1 MSHTAL
7 FKELTI
13 GQNTFNN
20 RMWMAPLTRARAGF
34 EHIPNEL
41 MAQYYA
47 QRASAGLIVTECT
60 MILPNTSAFAAEPGI
75 YSEAQIEGWRLVTN
89 AVHAKGGKI
98 FLQIWHAGRA
108 AHPALNADDSG
119 VVSAG
124 DVAIEGEVHTPQGKL
139 PYVAP
144 RVLRTD
150 ELPAIVTAFARAAK
164 NAMAAGVDGVE
175 VHAANGYLLDQFLRD
190 GANPRTD
197 AYGGS
202 IENRARLLTE
212 VLDAVCAAIGSER
225 VGVRT
230 SLLNSYNNMV
240 DSDPVAL
247 TTWLAKRLNDFNLAY
262 WHVMRGDFF
271 QAQHGD
277 VLTPARANYHGVL
290 VGNMGYGADEAEQA
304 IADGLVDA
312 VAFGTG
318 FLANPDLPA
327 RVQAGVALN
336 APNPATFYT
345 PGAEGYTDYPA
356 MADVS

>member
-1 MSHTAL
+1 MSDAAL
-7 FKELTI
+7 FKELTV
-13 GQNTFNN
+13 GQNTFKN
-20 RMWMAPLTRARAGF
+20 RMWMAPLTRARAGL
-34 EHIPNEL
+34 EHMPNAL
-41 MAQYYA
+41 MVEYYA

-60 MILPNTSAFAAEPGI
+60 MILPNTSAFATEPGI
-75 YSEAQIEGWRLVTN
+75 YTQAQVEAWRTVTD

-108 AHPALNADDSG
+108 VHPALNADDSG

-124 DVAIEGEVHTPQGKL
+124 AVAIEGDVHTPQGKQ

-144 RVLRTD
+144 RALRTD
-150 ELPAIVTAFARAAK
+150 ELPAIVAAFAQAAK
-164 NAMAAGVDGVE
+164 NAMAAGFDGVE
-175 VHAANGYLLDQFLRD
+175 VHAANGYLIDQFLRD
-190 GANPRTD
+190 GSNPRTD

-202 IENRARLLTE
+202 VENRARLLTE

-230 SLLNSYNNMV
+230 SLLNSYNSMI

-247 TTWLAKRLNDFNLAY
+247 TTWLAQRLNDFNLAY

-277 VLTPARANYHGVL
+277 VLTPARAHYKGVL
-290 VGNMGYGADEAEQA
+290 VGNMGYTADEAEQA
-304 IADGLVDA
+304 IADGRVDA

-327 RVQAGVALN
+327 RVQSGAALN
-336 APNPATFYT
+336 IPNPATFYT
-345 PGAEGYTDYPA
+345 PGPEGYTDYPTMTDA
-356 MADVS
+356 S

>member
-1 MSHTAL
+1 MSDAAL
-7 FKELTI
+7 FKELTV
-13 GQNTFNN
+13 GQNTFKN
-20 RMWMAPLTRARAGF
+20 RMWMAPLTRARAGL
-34 EHIPNEL
+34 EHMPNAL
-41 MAQYYA
+41 MAEYYA

-60 MILPNTSAFAAEPGI
+60 MILPNTSAFATEPGI
-75 YSEAQIEGWRLVTN
+75 YTQAQVEAWRTVTD

-108 AHPALNADDSG
+108 VHPALNADDSG

-124 DVAIEGEVHTPQGKL
+124 VVAIEGDVHTPQGKQ

-144 RVLRTD
+144 RALRTD
-150 ELPAIVTAFARAAK
+150 ELPAIVAAFAQAAK
-164 NAMAAGVDGVE
+164 NAMAAGFDGVE
-175 VHAANGYLLDQFLRD
+175 VHAANGYLIDQFLRD
-190 GANPRTD
+190 GSNPRTD

-202 IENRARLLTE
+202 VENRARLLTE

-230 SLLNSYNNMV
+230 SLLNSYNSMI

-262 WHVMRGDFF
+262 WHVMRGDFS

-277 VLTPARANYHGVL
+277 VLTPARAHYKGVL
-290 VGNMGYGADEAEQA
+290 VGNMGYTADEAEQA
-304 IADGLVDA
+304 IADGRVDA

-327 RVQAGVALN
+327 RVQSGAALN
-336 APNPATFYT
+336 IPNPATFYT
-345 PGAEGYTDYPA
+345 PGPEGYTDYPTMTDA
-356 MADVS
+356 S